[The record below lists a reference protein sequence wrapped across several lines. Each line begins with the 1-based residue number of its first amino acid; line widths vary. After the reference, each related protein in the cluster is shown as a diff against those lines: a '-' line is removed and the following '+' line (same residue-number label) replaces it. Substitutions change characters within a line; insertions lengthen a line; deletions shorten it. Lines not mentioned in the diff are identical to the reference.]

1 MRNPILIYFPNENEK
16 LIKYQKLI
24 DSIMNIVGEHFLL
37 DIHSLNF
44 GYDKNGN
51 LKMLDI

>member
-1 MRNPILIYFPNENEK
+1 MTN
-16 LIKYQKLI
+16 QVSKLI